1 MRRTA
6 DLPLRIVAS
15 SPGAAEA
22 AVLLDPDFAGFE
34 GHFPGAPVLP
44 GMCHVDLALRAAS
57 LALGAPLELVAVER
71 ARFVRR
77 VLPDEE
83 LSIRLVFRQSGDA
96 ETSIVADHF
105 VGAEPAAELRLVA
118 VRRTEPPATVSPPA
132 SR

>member
-1 MRRTA
+1 MKRTA

-22 AVLLDPDFAGFE
+22 VVLLDPDFAGFE

-57 LALGAPLELVAVER
+57 QALGAPLELVAVER
-71 ARFVRR
+71 ARFVRK

-83 LSIRLVFRQSGDA
+83 LRIRLAFQPSEGA
-96 ETSIVADHF
+96 GTSIVADHS
-105 VGAEPAAELRLVA
+105 VGGDPAAELRLVV
-118 VRRTEPPATVSPPA
+118 VRRTDPPAPVSPPA
-132 SR
+132 PR